1 MMRVS
6 KTRAHP
12 LRPFIWRPYLAQ
24 APHAFPKNK
33 RTTIALPRPLSF
45 VKMVAASARH
55 YTAPSHFSLVTR
67 PLVIW
72 KCNETVTGHGYL
84 QNAALAA
91 QATDPLLQ
99 SRKQWNPSTLL
110 IIYTA
115 CRPACMHIN
124 CSQLTGG
131 KWFKSVHLC
140 VERAINMTLR
150 AHCENPQW
158 NSMNLRGHETALKK
172 YQCWYPV

>member
-6 KTRAHP
+6 KTRARILCVLLSDAHISPKHRMRFPRIREQPSRCHGRFP
-12 LRPFIWRPYLAQ
+12 LLRWLQ
-24 APHAFPKNK
+24 LLLV
-33 RTTIALPRPLSF
+33 T
-45 VKMVAASARH
+45 
-55 YTAPSHFSLVTR
+55 TAPSHFSLVTR

-72 KCNETVTGHGYL
+72 KCNKTVTGHGYL

-99 SRKQWNPSTLL
+99 SRKQWNPRTLL

-140 VERAINMTLR
+140 VERAINMTLYTC
-150 AHCENPQW
+150 A
-158 NSMNLRGHETALKK
+158 LRKFSVQFYELRRT
-172 YQCWYPV
+172 